1 MSRTG
6 SIKKVILM
14 LRSCKLNRQ
23 TIYDMKNP
31 MILKNDVRSLD
42 MIKNTIEAWHKII
55 EARDAAGLDN
65 ILAENVVFHSPV
77 VHTPQEGKEITK
89 MYLIAALYVFN
100 NGSFKY
106 LREVI
111 SGNNAFL
118 EFSTV
123 IEGIT
128 VNGVDMITWGADGR
142 ITDFKVMIRP
152 LKAINLIHRM
162 MGEML
167 QKVKPA

>member
-1 MSRTG
+1 
-6 SIKKVILM
+6 
-14 LRSCKLNRQ
+14 
-23 TIYDMKNP
+23 
-31 MILKNDVRSLD
+31 MIE
-42 MIKNTIEAWHKII
+42 NTIAEWHKLLKTK
-55 EARDAAGLDN
+55 DAAGLEN
-65 ILAENVVFHSPV
+65 ILAENVVFHSPI
-77 VHTPQEGKEITK
+77 VHTPQEGKPITTL
-89 MYLIAALYVFN
+89 YLAAALYVFN
-100 NGSFKY
+100 NKSFKY

-128 VNGVDMITWGADGR
+128 VNGVDMITWGKDGR

-167 QKVKPA
+167 QKVK